1 MINILFLWTTSF
13 IDPSSLDPRGT
24 DPSGP
29 DNGVVHN
36 RILDD
41 VRRLSYWKCR
51 HDHNGRDDAHGD
63 GHMASKDSNGRSKE
77 TYRVRLDNLKP

>member
-1 MINILFLWTTSF
+1 M
-13 IDPSSLDPRGT
+13 GT

-36 RILDD
+36 RILDH
-41 VRRLSYWKCR
+41 VRRLSYWKYR
-51 HDHNGRDDAHGD
+51 HDHNGRDGAHGD
-63 GHMASKDSNGRSKE
+63 GRMASKDSNGRSKE